1 MTHRADRVVPNR
13 VRRCPQTGMTF
24 PSLRAALVTVLPLT
38 VIAFAAHLPWLAV
51 AAAAGALPALI
62 SWVAQQ

>member
-1 MTHRADRVVPNR
+1 
-13 VRRCPQTGMTF
+13 MTF